1 MSSSVS
7 RPRRV
12 LVVDDN
18 VDGLRIVTI
27 MLRSWGHIVETC
39 HESDLAVTVALNFLP
54 EIVMLDLGM
63 PRVSGLEVAKMMKNT
78 PGLENVRLI
87 AVTGYGQTEDFKQT
101 RQAGFEHHLVKPI
114 DFEVLRHVLAT
125 PAIPK

>member
-27 MLRSWGHIVETC
+27 ILRSWGHVVETC
-39 HESDLAVTVALNFLP
+39 HESDRAVTVALNFLP
-54 EIVMLDLGM
+54 EIVILDLGM
-63 PRVSGLEVAKMMKNT
+63 PRVSGLEVAKMMQNT
-78 PGLENVRLI
+78 PALESVRLI
-87 AVTGYGQTEDFKQT
+87 AVTGYGQADDFNQT

-114 DFEVLRHVLAT
+114 DFEVLRHVIT
-125 PAIPK
+125 SPAIPK

>member
-27 MLRSWGHIVETC
+27 ILRSWGHVVETC

-54 EIVMLDLGM
+54 EIVILDLGM
-63 PRVSGLEVAKMMKNT
+63 PRVSGLEVAKMMQNT
-78 PGLENVRLI
+78 PALESVRLI
-87 AVTGYGQTEDFKQT
+87 AVTGYGQTDDINQT

-114 DFEVLRHVLAT
+114 DFEVLRHVIT
-125 PAIPK
+125 SPALPK